1 MECEDSRQTRSKGT
15 EKEGKNY
22 PQKETEEQESSI
34 TGVKRTCFKEKVV
47 VLNRDKEC
55 KEVK

>member
-1 MECEDSRQTRSKGT
+1 MECQDCRQTGSKGT

-34 TGVKRTCFKEKVV
+34 TGVKRTCFRERVV
-47 VLNRDKEC
+47 VLNRDKQC
-55 KEVK
+55 REVK